1 MMSEIWK
8 EKLKNPTVT
17 TPLLVIFVI
26 TAMQLSKF
34 ALVRLD
40 SETNVFVAVG
50 VIQLIVLAMPCVIYY
65 LLRGRKLSEP
75 ILIVSRNGPQL
86 LFILFSAMFFISGM
100 LLIKFFYFV
109 NNGGVA
115 SLVNFY
121 KDFSGTTEGAG
132 HLEVILSLI
141 IIPAFCEEFFFRGI
155 IFNEYRKFGTANAV
169 IISAIC
175 FAMLHFSF
183 ENMLIYLFTGLL
195 LGFVT
200 AMTKS
205 IIPSILLHLLS
216 NTLSIYASDEFLRVT
231 VVKNGSYFI
240 GFVLI
245 MLTGASLF
253 LVLSRVESMCHSYAE
268 KPPIESLPP
277 KSSEHWLK
285 VFFSPSFILLVISFV
300 CFTLFG

>member
-1 MMSEIWK
+1 MTDAWK
-8 EKLKNPTVT
+8 EKFKSSLIT

-34 ALVRLD
+34 ALTRLD
-40 SETNVFVAVG
+40 SDTNVFVAVG
-50 VIQLIVLAMPCVIYY
+50 IIQLIVLAMPCVIYY
-65 LLRGRKLSEP
+65 LLKGRKLSEP
-75 ILIVSRNGPQL
+75 ILVVSKNGPQL
-86 LFILFSAMFFISGM
+86 LFIIFSAMLFISGM

-109 NNGGVA
+109 NYGGVA

-132 HLEVILSLI
+132 HLEIILSLI
-141 IIPAFCEEFFFRGI
+141 IIPAVCEEFFFRGI
-155 IFNEYRKFGTANAV
+155 IFNEYRKYGTANAV
-169 IISAIC
+169 IVSAIC

-183 ENMLIYLFTGLL
+183 ENMLVYLFTGLL

-240 GFVLI
+240 GFVLVI
-245 MLTGASLF
+245 LTGASLL
-253 LVLSRVESMCHSYAE
+253 LVLSRVESICHSFAE

-277 KSSEHWLK
+277 KSSEYWVK
-285 VFFSPSFILLVISFV
+285 VFFSPSFIILVIAFV